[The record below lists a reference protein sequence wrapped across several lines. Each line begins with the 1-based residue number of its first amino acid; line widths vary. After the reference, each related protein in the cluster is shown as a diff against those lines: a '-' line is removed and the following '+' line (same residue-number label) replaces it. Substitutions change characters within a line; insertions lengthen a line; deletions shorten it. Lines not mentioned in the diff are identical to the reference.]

1 MADVPLRAWEAARGR
16 SSGGVCGR
24 RGVPLSAAGDPG
36 AGLGVTEG
44 CATPPPPKKP
54 SAGLGTYWDFF
65 FFLGG
70 KTSLCW
76 LGMGNEWGGTLH
88 P

>member
-44 CATPPPPKKP
+44 CATPPPPPKNP
-54 SAGLGTYWDFF
+54 APGWVPTGIFF
-65 FFLGG
+65 FFWG

>member
-44 CATPPPPKKP
+44 CATPPPPKKTQRR
-54 SAGLGTYWDFF
+54 AGCLLGFF
-65 FFLGG
+65 IFFWGEDL
-70 KTSLCW
+70 SL
-76 LGMGNEWGGTLH
+76 LVGDGE
-88 P
+88 